1 MRKNTTP
8 DHIVQRMQEDDEKNM
23 ADELITILKKTQ
35 SFKEGGV
42 TS

>member
-23 ADELITILKKTQ
+23 ADELITILKKHKV
-35 SFKEGGV
+35 SKKEV
-42 TS
+42 